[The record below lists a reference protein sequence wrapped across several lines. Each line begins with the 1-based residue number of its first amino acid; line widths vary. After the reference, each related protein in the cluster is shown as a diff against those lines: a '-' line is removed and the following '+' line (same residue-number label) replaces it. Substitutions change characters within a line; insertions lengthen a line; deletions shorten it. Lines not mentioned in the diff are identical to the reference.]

1 MSTLKDTLG
10 WGVLLWIIGY
20 ILGIILF
27 AFVPPSLLGWII
39 TPIGTAITL
48 YVLFKRIKS
57 KSLRYYLLLGVV
69 WATIAI
75 ILDYYL
81 LVKVFNP
88 EDGYY
93 KLDVYLYYSLTLL
106 LPVLVGIK
114 KAGKPRL
121 N

>member
-1 MSTLKDTLG
+1 MSTLKEVLG
-10 WGVLLWIIGY
+10 WGILLWVIGY

-27 AFVPPSLLGWII
+27 AFVPTSVLGWII

-57 KSLRYYLLLGVV
+57 KSLRYYLLLGIV
-69 WATIAI
+69 WAAIAI
-75 ILDYYL
+75 VLDYFL

-106 LPVLVGIK
+106 LPILVGIK
-114 KAGKPRL
+114 KTGREK
-121 N
+121 